1 MTFDDDFFMGII
13 PILFLG
19 VALMSFLTIVDAVI
33 SPVQNHCM
41 SCPLNKNQTCNKRD
55 YFFLKGLLA
64 ITLLT
69 LALILN
75 HISTLNG

>member
-1 MTFDDDFFMGII
+1 MAFDKDFFIGII

-19 VALMSFLTIVDAVI
+19 VALISFLTIIDVVI
-33 SPVQNHCM
+33 SPVQNHCK

-69 LALILN
+69 LALILD
-75 HISTLNG
+75 HISKVYG